1 MHKLFERVSGLFEV
15 RNTEHGLFPLV
26 MALGAVACA
35 AAWTSSYLKGVNTPI
50 GLWGTPVLAAVL
62 AVAAFLLQT
71 RVGPRAWI
79 QGIAYFSICAYLQV
93 QFAWLMFA
101 DNPPLGTVS
110 ALLQYMPALYVVGH
124 TCLQRHATKAAC
136 LNYLGLLVTCGSATL
151 TGVMHDDVRSA
162 MVLAAVFGHP
172 AYIASLHFILLLR
185 RRAFHLAQREV
196 ALSRQADTDGLTGLS
211 NRSALHRLF
220 DTDGQRCAQAAAPAC
235 ALMVIDVDHFKRV
248 NDTLGHSA
256 GDEVLCQV
264 ASVIANCVR
273 PADVAGRWGGEEFVV
288 LLNTPEED
296 PGQVAVSVARRIAK
310 ACASVSPGGGLP
322 CVSVS
327 IGLALRREG
336 QASLQDLFETA
347 DQRVYRAKAAGRAR
361 LVGEGDKA
369 EVLQVTSPEASR
381 GGCKGAEP
389 FARADQVARC

>member
-1 MHKLFERVSGLFEV
+1 MHRLFERVSGLFEV

-26 MALGAVACA
+26 MALGAVACV

-50 GLWGTPVLAAVL
+50 GLWGTPALALVL

-101 DNPPLGTVS
+101 DSPPLGTVS

-136 LNYLGLLVTCGSATL
+136 LNYLGLLATCGSAAL
-151 TGVMHDDVRSA
+151 TGAMHDDVRSA
-162 MVLAAVFGHP
+162 MVLAAIFGHP

-185 RRAFHLAQREV
+185 RRASHLAQREV

-211 NRSALHRLF
+211 NRAALHRLF
-220 DTDGQRCAQAAAPAC
+220 DIDDQRCQQATAPAC
-235 ALMVIDVDHFKRV
+235 ALLVIDVDHFKRV

-264 ASVIANCVR
+264 ASAIACCVR

-296 PGQVAVSVARRIAK
+296 PMQVAASVARRISK
-310 ACASVSPGGGLP
+310 ACAAVSPGGGLP

-336 QASLQDLFETA
+336 RTSLQDLFETA

-361 LVGEGDKA
+361 LAGEDGTIELLSGGAPAASSEVGREAGPSSRA
-369 EVLQVTSPEASR
+369 GQVMH
-381 GGCKGAEP
+381 C
-389 FARADQVARC
+389 